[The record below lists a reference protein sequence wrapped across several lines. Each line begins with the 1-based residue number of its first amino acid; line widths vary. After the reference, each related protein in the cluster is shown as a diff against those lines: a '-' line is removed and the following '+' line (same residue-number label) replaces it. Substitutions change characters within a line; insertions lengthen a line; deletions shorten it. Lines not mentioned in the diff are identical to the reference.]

1 MLIHLSCIY
10 FFSGNID
17 LQLLKIVFL
26 TFAEVQKCL
35 LPIKL
40 LAICS
45 TRGELSPHLILKTAE
60 QVRAAM
66 FVFV

>member
-1 MLIHLSCIY
+1 MR
-10 FFSGNID
+10 
-17 LQLLKIVFL
+17 KIVFL

-35 LPIKL
+35 LHINL

-45 TRGELSPHLILKTAE
+45 NRGELSPHLILKTAE
-60 QVRAAM
+60 QIRAAM